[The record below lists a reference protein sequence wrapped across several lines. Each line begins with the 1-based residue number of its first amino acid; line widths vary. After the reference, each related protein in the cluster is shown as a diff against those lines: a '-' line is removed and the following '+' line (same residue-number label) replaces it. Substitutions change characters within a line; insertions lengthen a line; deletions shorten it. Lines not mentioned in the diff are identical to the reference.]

1 MKQNQKNNSGQSSRL
16 PSRFTAEKKKAV
28 IAACLIIVMV
38 SMWVR
43 VFTRKGPQS
52 VLATPTT
59 EKVTDDQMNPELKIT
74 YAELPKI
81 EGRNDVLTRDFFT
94 VSDWRRFVRGGCEIS
109 GGDNGVSVIYPKGSE
124 EAIRRMAGKLKL
136 EAIVQG
142 ENPQAFIND
151 KLLLI
156 GDKVSIKDGVNTSE
170 WKVIEI
176 RDDIVLLKCGEAEA
190 TLRLKQTPKT
200 DY

>member
-1 MKQNQKNNSGQSSRL
+1 MRQNQKNNGGQGGRL
-16 PSRFTAEKKKAV
+16 PSRFTAGKKKTV

-52 VLATPTT
+52 ALAMPTA
-59 EKVTDDQMNPELKIT
+59 EKVADDQMNPELKIT
-74 YAELPKI
+74 YVELPKV

-94 VSDWRRFVRGGCEIS
+94 VGDWRHFARGGGEIS
-109 GGDNGVSVIYPKGSE
+109 GGDKGVSVIYSKGSE
-124 EAIRRMAGKLKL
+124 EAIRRAAGKLKL
-136 EAIVQG
+136 EAIVQD

-151 KLLLI
+151 KLLLV
-156 GDKVSIKDGVNTSE
+156 GDKISVKDGANTSE

-176 RDDIVLLKCGEAEA
+176 RDDSVLLKCGEAEA